1 MHVVVHKLVLLLSLI
16 VAALGSY
23 ADTAVLWWMVEYDDL
38 ADWYDK
44 DNLVTVG
51 DLPGATDLEA
61 RIRFDNGTDSGYL
74 NFWMLGDDN
83 KPYPDDNV
91 GMNSWG
97 LEIDGYADMTGMDA
111 TYSFAIELGNYNE
124 NAEWVAIVTSTP
136 QSYTSLKDH
145 IGSFNAEREW
155 AGDAGSAWHTSY
167 AVPEPS
173 GGLLML
179 LGGALMALRRR
190 RNVGS

>member
-23 ADTAVLWWMVEYDDL
+23 ADTAVLWWMVEYDDP

-74 NFWMLGDDN
+74 NFWMLDDDG
-83 KPYPDDNV
+83 KPFPDDNV
-91 GMNSWG
+91 GMDSFG
-97 LEIDGYADMTGMDA
+97 LEIDGYADMTGKDA

-124 NAEWVAIVTSTP
+124 NAEWVAIVTSAP
-136 QSYTSLKDH
+136 QSYTSLQNH
-145 IGSFNAEREW
+145 IGSFNAEQEW
-155 AGDAGSAWHTSY
+155 AGGAGSAWQTSY

-173 GGLLML
+173 GGMLML
-179 LGGALMALRRR
+179 LGGAFLALRRR
-190 RNVGS
+190 RSAGS